1 MRSNGSHPNLKIAH
15 PFRRAY
21 PNEAMALFR
30 GAIRYA
36 APKTVHLPHLFFSLS
51 LPLFCFFF
59 GSLFCVWVDE
69 VVPF

>member
-51 LPLFCFFF
+51 LLILFIFWFLIF
-59 GSLFCVWVDE
+59 LWVDE